1 MGLPP
6 LNSDLD
12 MDPLFQKV
20 DAGQVLDGPDILETA
35 TIVKSCL
42 EVKHWCQDLEQIE
55 RKRQAKEILDED
67 TNKVSSTG
75 MPSFVHVPK
84 FGHVIHVGKELLDLL
99 SNAFDEDGK
108 LSGTTFPTIGRLRSK
123 VRLLKKDILSTL
135 DALITSPS
143 MKNKLSLESGG
154 ALVSEVNGRIVIPV
168 SASYQSSVGII
179 HDASRSGKTS
189 YVEPNEVVGPT
200 N

>member
-1 MGLPP
+1 M
-6 LNSDLD
+6 
-12 MDPLFQKV
+12 
-20 DAGQVLDGPDILETA
+20 
-35 TIVKSCL
+35 
-42 EVKHWCQDLEQIE
+42 
-55 RKRQAKEILDED
+55 
-67 TNKVSSTG
+67 
-75 MPSFVHVPK
+75 
-84 FGHVIHVGKELLDLL
+84 L

-168 SASYQSSVGII
+168 SASYQNSVGII

>member
-1 MGLPP
+1 M
-6 LNSDLD
+6 
-12 MDPLFQKV
+12 K
-20 DAGQVLDGPDILETA
+20 IR
-35 TIVKSCL
+35 I
-42 EVKHWCQDLEQIE
+42 
-55 RKRQAKEILDED
+55 RY
-67 TNKVSSTG
+67 
-75 MPSFVHVPK
+75 VPK

-200 N
+200 NEMRQAELDLKKEEGRV